1 MPPLPPVAQKVP
13 KQLTLHGDTRVDN
26 YYWLRERELAE
37 TVAYLEA
44 ENRYTEAMMAP
55 IKPLESAIYE
65 EIIGRIQQTDASA
78 PFRKKDYYYYSRTE
92 EGKQYS
98 IYCRKRGG
106 LDGTEEIL
114 LDGNVLAEGQAYFAL
129 GGMTV
134 SENQQLLA
142 YAVDNTG
149 AERFTVQ
156 VKDLVTG
163 EPLPDRIPETTYGLA
178 WLNDNAG
185 LLYVT
190 FDATQRPEKVWQ
202 HVLGTAVADD
212 KVLFTE
218 DDPLFTFELRKARSG
233 SYIFVTSVNASTTTE
248 VHILNAAESSGGFQL
263 FEPRQ
268 AGVEYY
274 VEHQGDKF
282 LIRTNA
288 EGATNFKLMATPL
301 AATGRQH
308 WTPLLP
314 ERADVT
320 LEDVEAFEHFR
331 VVAFR
336 ERGLPG
342 LAIHDL
348 RSGQERGIEFPETA
362 YSLGWGENPEYRT
375 TLLRFTYE
383 SMVTPFSVYD
393 YEMASGTRELK
404 KRTEIRGGYQPEAYQ
419 TERVY
424 AVASDGKQIPITLAY
439 ARNVPKDGVNPLL
452 LQAYGSYGIN
462 SDPHFSV
469 PALSLLDRGFV
480 VATAH
485 VRGGAELGRGWF
497 EDGRKLH
504 KRNTFTD
511 FIACAEYLIAQ
522 RYTSR
527 EKLAATGGS
536 AGGLLMGAIANMRP
550 DLFHAI
556 VARVPFVD
564 VVTTMLDP
572 SIPLTTGEYDQWGNP
587 EEKIYYDYMKSYS
600 PYDNVQAQAYP
611 NMLVTTGLNDPRVA
625 YWEPAKWVAKLRA
638 LKTDQNLLLLKT
650 EMGTG
655 HGGPSG
661 RYERYR
667 EIAMVYAFITYS
679 VLRQTASA

>member
-1 MPPLPPVAQKVP
+1 MPPTPPVA
-13 KQLTLHGDTRVDN
+13 KQLPKHLTIHDDTRIDP
-26 YYWLRERELAE
+26 YYWLRERDDPG
-37 TVAYLEA
+37 TIAYLEA

-55 IKPLESAIYE
+55 MKPLESAIYD
-65 EIIGRIQQTDASA
+65 EIMGRIQQTDASA
-78 PFRKKDYYYYSRTE
+78 PFRKKDYFYYSRTE

-106 LDGTEEIL
+106 LDAPEEIL

-142 YAVDNTG
+142 YAVDYTG

-156 VKDLVTG
+156 VKDLASG
-163 EPLPDRIPETTYGLA
+163 EILPDRVPETTYGLA

-190 FDATQRPEKVWQ
+190 FDATQRPEKVWK
-202 HVLGTAVADD
+202 HVLGTSAQEDQ
-212 KVLFTE
+212 VLFTE

-233 SYIFVTSVNASTTTE
+233 RYVFITSVNAGTTTE
-248 VHILNAAESSGGFQL
+248 VHLLDADGASGFQI
-263 FEPRQ
+263 FEPRR

-274 VEHQGDKF
+274 VEHQGDQF

-288 EGATNFKLMATPL
+288 GGATNFQLMTTPVGATSARHWQVLL
-301 AATGRQH
+301 A
-308 WTPLLP
+308 
-314 ERADVT
+314 ERAEVT
-320 LEDVEAFEHFR
+320 LEDVEAFEQFR
-331 VVAFR
+331 VVGFR

-348 RSGQERGIEFPETA
+348 RDGTERVIDFPETA
-362 YSLGWGENPEYRT
+362 YSLGWGENPEYQT
-375 TLLRFTYE
+375 EVLRFTYE
-383 SMVTPFSVYD
+383 SMVTPLSVFD
-393 YEMASGTRELK
+393 YNMASGERELK
-404 KRTEIRGGYQPEAYQ
+404 KRIEIRGGYRAEEYETQ
-419 TERVY
+419 RIH
-424 AVASDGKQIPITLAY
+424 AVAPDGRSIPITLAH
-439 ARNVPKDGVNPLL
+439 ARRVAPDGVNPLL

-469 PALSLLDRGFV
+469 AALSLLDRGFV

-497 EDGRKLH
+497 EDGRKLR

-511 FIACAEYLIAQ
+511 FIACAEYLIE
-522 RYTSR
+522 RGYTSP

-536 AGGLLMGAIANMRP
+536 AGGLLMGAVANMRP
-550 DLFHAI
+550 DLFRTI

-572 SIPLTTGEYDQWGNP
+572 TIPLTTGEYDQWGNP
-587 EEKIYYDYMKSYS
+587 EERHFYEYMKSYS
-600 PYDNVQAQAYP
+600 PYDNVRPQAYP
-611 NMLVTTGLNDPRVA
+611 NLLVTTGLNDPRVA

-667 EIAMVYAFITYS
+667 EIAMVYAFVAHTLQPS
-679 VLRQTASA
+679 SD

>member
-1 MPPLPPVAQKVP
+1 MPPTPPVANKLA
-13 KQLTLHGDTRVDN
+13 KHLTIHDDTRIDH
-26 YYWLRERELAE
+26 YYWLRERDDPGAI
-37 TVAYLEA
+37 AYLEA
-44 ENRYTEAMMAP
+44 ENRYTEAVMAP
-55 IKPLESAIYE
+55 IKPLETEIYN

-78 PFRKKDYYYYSRTE
+78 PFRKKDYFYYSRTE

-98 IYCRKRGG
+98 IYCRKRGS
-106 LDGTEEIL
+106 LDAAEEIL
-114 LDGNVLAEGQAYFAL
+114 LDGNVLAEGHAYFAL

-134 SENQQLLA
+134 SANQQLVA
-142 YAVDNTG
+142 YAVDYTG
-149 AERFTVQ
+149 AERFIVQ
-156 VKDLVTG
+156 VKDLATG
-163 EPLPDRIPETTYGLA
+163 EMLPDSIPETTYGLA

-190 FDATQRPEKVWQ
+190 FDATQRPEKVWK
-202 HVLGTAVADD
+202 HVLGTSVRDD
-212 KVLFTE
+212 RVLFTE

-233 SYIFVTSVNASTTTE
+233 RFIFVTSVNAGTTTE
-248 VHILNAAESSGGFQL
+248 VHMLDADDASGFNV

-268 AGVEYY
+268 PGVEYY
-274 VEHQGDKF
+274 VEHQGAQF

-288 EGATNFKLMATPL
+288 GGATNFKLMSTPVE
-301 AATGRQH
+301 ATGARH
-308 WTPLLP
+308 WQALLP
-314 ERADVT
+314 ERPDVT

-342 LAIHDL
+342 ISIHDL
-348 RSGQERGIEFPETA
+348 RGGTDRAIEFPETA
-362 YSLGWGENPEYRT
+362 YSLGWGENPEYHT
-375 TLLRFTYE
+375 DLLRFTYE
-383 SMVTPFSVYD
+383 SMVTPLSVFD
-393 YEMASGTRELK
+393 FNMATGARELK
-404 KRTEIRGGYQPEAYQ
+404 KRIEIRGGYQPENYQ
-419 TERVY
+419 TERVH
-424 AVASDGKQIPITLAY
+424 AVAPDGKSIPITLAY
-439 ARNVPKDGVNPLL
+439 ARNIQKHGVNPLL

-469 PALSLLDRGFV
+469 AALSLLDRGFV
-480 VATAH
+480 VATAN
-485 VRGGAELGRGWF
+485 VRGGAELGRSWF
-497 EDGRKLH
+497 EDGRKLR

-522 RYTSR
+522 GYTSA

-536 AGGLLMGAIANMRP
+536 AGGLLMGAVANMRP
-550 DLFHAI
+550 DLFHTI

-572 SIPLTTGEYDQWGNP
+572 TIPLTTGEYDQWGNP
-587 EEKIYYDYMKSYS
+587 EERHFYEYMKSYS
-600 PYDNVQAQAYP
+600 PYDNVQPQPYP
-611 NMLVTTGLNDPRVA
+611 NLLVTTGLNDPRVA

-638 LKTDQNLLLLKT
+638 MKTDQNLLLLKT

-667 EIAMVYAFITYS
+667 EIAMVYTFIVHTLQPNS
-679 VLRQTASA
+679 D